1 MKRLVTFVKATTIG
15 GLFVLLPVVLVVLL
29 FSKAVGAA
37 RTAAADIIGL
47 LTGQAAHAVQF
58 PLLGG
63 VLLVIAVSF
72 LLGLIM
78 LSQRALQLQ
87 RRTEQAVLMRVP
99 GYAAVKNIL
108 YGLVRTE
115 SEGMVRPAI
124 LSLSA
129 EKQCFVFVMEEH
141 GDGRLTIFIP
151 SSPSAAS
158 GSVQIVP
165 REQVKILKIGLGSV
179 VSALNQWGV
188 GTGKLLRKDRE
199 NIGLSETRNASAG
212 ETSGRHDE

>member
-1 MKRLVTFVKATTIG
+1 MSRLAAFVKATTIG

-47 LTGQAAHAVQF
+47 LTGQAPHTVRF

-72 LLGLIM
+72 ILGVIM
-78 LSQRALQLQ
+78 LSRRALQLQ
-87 RRTEQAVLMRVP
+87 RRIEQAVLMRVP

-108 YGLVRTE
+108 YGLARSE
-115 SEGMVRPAI
+115 QEGMVRPAL

-188 GTGKLLRKDRE
+188 GTGKLLRRDLE
-199 NIGLSETRNASAG
+199 NVRHAE
-212 ETSGRHDE
+212 SGNEQRL